1 MKQRDLTLAI
11 PAAMIATALVVLV
24 LCTATPQSASQS
36 VTNDGDVRP
45 QVLVDVARAEMID
58 GSVCIDLAL
67 TSLKP
72 DLTLQDVR
80 IAGADTKT
88 FAPQTLGFAQEGMAH
103 VVAKFFKKVPRIF
116 TAVLDFGVHGQE
128 PILITP
134 LFDAGEM
141 QQK

>member
-80 IAGADTKT
+80 IAGADT
-88 FAPQTLGFAQEGMAH
+88 
-103 VVAKFFKKVPRIF
+103 
-116 TAVLDFGVHGQE
+116 
-128 PILITP
+128 
-134 LFDAGEM
+134 
-141 QQK
+141 